1 MMPVISLCAK
11 TFDPLGTVLLRHVYA
26 PSAPDASRRVTRT
39 ATLDGG
45 CSVFDGGATVADA
58 TIQLS
63 VNAPTAVVVAAVQRL
78 CMLYARII
86 LTLPGG
92 CYDVVPESATLQSNQ
107 MKITLLVMG
116 TL

>member
-39 ATLDGG
+39 TTLDGG

-63 VNAPTAVVVAAVQRL
+63 VSAPTAAVVDAVQRL

-92 CYDVVPESATLQSNQ
+92 CYEVVLESATLQRNELT
-107 MKITLLVMG
+107 ITLLVIG
-116 TL
+116 AL

>member
-1 MMPVISLCAK
+1 MTPVIGLCAK
-11 TFDPLGTVLLRHVYA
+11 TFDPLGAVLLHNVCA
-26 PSAPDASRRVTRT
+26 PNAPDAGRRVTRT

-45 CSVFDGGATVADA
+45 CSIFDGGATVADA

-63 VNAPTAVVVAAVQRL
+63 VNAPTPAVVAAVQRL

-92 CYDVVPESATLQSNQ
+92 CYEVVPESATLQSNQ
-107 MKITLLVMG
+107 LKITLLVMG